1 MRIGIP
7 KEIKNHEYRV
17 ALTPDAVAALVRQG
31 HEVAVQLTA
40 GVGAGFTGADYEQAG
55 AKLLLDARSVYNF
68 ADLIIKVKEPQ
79 PEEYSLLRSDHT
91 LFCFL
96 HLAANPGLENYLKVH
111 RTRYIPFEQVRD
123 GQGGLPILAPM
134 SEIAGR
140 LAVQAGA
147 HWLEKAQGGAGVL
160 LAGVPGVEP
169 GKVLVIGAGNVGT
182 QAAIMAAG
190 QGARVVVLDRNR
202 AALQRIQ
209 QLLGFRVET
218 ALASP
223 EVIRRHLP
231 DADLVVGAVLVPG
244 QPAPK
249 VISRD
254 DLQLLRPGR
263 VLVDV
268 AIDEGGC
275 FATSR
280 PTTHTEPVFE
290 MEGCLHY
297 CVANMPGVVPQTASR
312 ALSAMVLRYLPEVLA
327 GTSA

>member
-7 KEIKNHEYRV
+7 KEIKNNEYRV
-17 ALTPDAVAALVRQG
+17 ALTPDAVAELVRQG

-40 GVGAGFTGADYEQAG
+40 GAGAGFSAAEYEQAG
-55 AKLLLDARSVYNF
+55 ARLLLDAKSVYNF
-68 ADLIIKVKEPQ
+68 AEMIIKVKEPQ
-79 PEEYSLLRSDHT
+79 QEEYALIRADHT

-123 GQGGLPILAPM
+123 EQGGLPILAPM

-140 LAVQAGA
+140 LAIQAGA
-147 HWLEKAQGGAGVL
+147 HWLERTQGGAGIL
-160 LAGVPGVEP
+160 LGGVPGVEP
-169 GKVLVIGAGNVGT
+169 GKVMVIGAGNVGT
-182 QAAIMAAG
+182 QAAMMAVG
-190 QGARVVVLDRNR
+190 LGARVVVLDRNR

-218 ALASP
+218 VLAS
-223 EVIRRHLP
+223 VDAIRRHLP
-231 DADLVVGAVLVPG
+231 DTDLVVGAVLVPG
-244 QPAPK
+244 KPAPK

-254 DLQLLRPGR
+254 ELQLLRSGR

-275 FATSR
+275 FETSH
-280 PTTHTEPVFE
+280 PTTHDEPVFDV
-290 MEGCLHY
+290 EGRLHY

-312 ALSAMVLRYLPEVLA
+312 ALSAMVLRYLPKF
-327 GTSA
+327 S